1 MLIEAFPISNEP
13 VVLTGETL
21 TIAEV
26 NRVAIHR
33 ALVQIDQKAIDRV
46 SRDRKVVERLAKQD
60 NPIYG
65 VTTGVGANRSVKILT
80 EDIVH
85 FQSRILLSHC
95 IGIGPYLSEEV
106 VRAVMVTR
114 ANALAKGGSGVQPEI
129 LQMYI
134 DLLNYQIHPLT
145 PSRGSVGM
153 ADLGPM
159 AEMGLVFIGQGE
171 VMYKGERMAA
181 SQALAMAGLKQV
193 TLGPKDGLILCS
205 HNALT
210 IGHGSLVLQ
219 RCSALLDH
227 ADLSYAL
234 SLEGFRGNIMPI
246 DSRANS
252 SRPHPG
258 QIESTNDLL
267 KYLEGSF
274 LWQQGTQRAVQD
286 PLSYRCAVQV
296 HGACREVFH
305 FVKQGLDIE
314 LNSMS
319 DNPLLLPDEEKFIS
333 HGNFHIQTI
342 AMRFDFLGIQL
353 ASLANQIQNR
363 IQRLMTP
370 EFSQLTKFLTVH
382 EGLSCGFSTL
392 QKAYTVLAAEIR
404 HLANPGS
411 LDALP
416 VANSME
422 DQATMAPFVIQK
434 TERILDNLE
443 YMIGIE
449 FMVAAQAVDLL
460 GHPQLGKG
468 TEKAYQC
475 IRKVIPKL
483 ESDRILKDDIEN
495 AREMVASN
503 KVLKAIRDGI
513 GPAPK
518 IVTSDDVQTT
528 MM

>member
-1 MLIEAFPISNEP
+1 MLTEAFPISNDP

-21 TIAEV
+21 TMAEV
-26 NRVAIHR
+26 NWVAINR
-33 ALVQIDQKAIDRV
+33 TQVQIDQRAMERVIKDR
-46 SRDRKVVERLAKQD
+46 RVVETLATQD
-60 NPIYG
+60 TPIYG
-65 VTTGVGANRSVKILT
+65 VTTGVGANRTVKILT
-80 EDIVH
+80 DDIVH

-106 VRAVMVTR
+106 VRAVMVSR

-129 LQMYI
+129 LQMYVA
-134 DLLNYQIHPLT
+134 LLNFEIHPLT

-181 SQALAMAGLKQV
+181 SHALDLAGLQPV

-219 RCSALLDH
+219 RCAALLDQIE
-227 ADLSYAL
+227 LSYAL

-252 SRPHPG
+252 YRPHPG
-258 QIESTNDLL
+258 QIESTTELL
-267 KYLEGSF
+267 KYLQGSF
-274 LWQQGTQRAVQD
+274 LWEKGTQRAVQD

-296 HGACREVFH
+296 HGASRDVFH

-319 DNPLLLPDEEKFIS
+319 DNPLLLQDEEKFIS

-353 ASLANQIQNR
+353 SSLANQIQNR

-370 EFSQLTKFLTVH
+370 EFSQLTKFLTVQ
-382 EGLSCGFSTL
+382 EGLSNGFSTL

-422 DQATMAPFVIQK
+422 DQTTMAPFVIQK

-468 TEKAYQC
+468 TEIAYQC
-475 IRKVIPKL
+475 LRNSIPKL

-495 AREMVASN
+495 AKKLVASGEILN
-503 KVLKAIRDGI
+503 VVRSLFESTTNLVSDGDH
-513 GPAPK
+513 
-518 IVTSDDVQTT
+518 VTIT
-528 MM
+528 

>member
-1 MLIEAFPISNEP
+1 MLIEAFPILNEP
-13 VVLTGETL
+13 IILTGGTL
-21 TIAEV
+21 TLAEV

-33 ALVQIDQKAIDRV
+33 TKVQIDQKAMERV
-46 SRDRKVVERLAKQD
+46 IRERRVVERLATQD
-60 NPIYG
+60 TPIYG
-65 VTTGVGANRSVKILT
+65 VTTGVGANRTVKIQT
-80 EDIVH
+80 DDIVH

-95 IGIGPYLSEEV
+95 IGIGPYLSEDV
-106 VRAVMVTR
+106 VRAIMVTR

-129 LQMYI
+129 LQMYV
-134 DLLNYQIHPLT
+134 DLLNLEIHPLT

-171 VMYKGERMAA
+171 VLFKGKRMAA
-181 SQALAMAGLKQV
+181 SQALDMAGLQPV

-219 RCSALLDH
+219 RCAALLDH
-227 ADLSYAL
+227 VDLSYAL

-246 DSRANS
+246 DSRANL
-252 SRPHPG
+252 SRPHSG
-258 QIESTNDLL
+258 QIESTDDLL
-267 KYLEGSF
+267 KYLQGSF
-274 LWQQGTQRAVQD
+274 LWEKGTQRAVQD
-286 PLSYRCAVQV
+286 PLSYRCAVQI
-296 HGACREVFH
+296 HGASRDVFH

-314 LNSMS
+314 LNSMG
-319 DNPLLLPDEEKFIS
+319 DNPLLIPNEEEFIS
-333 HGNFHIQTI
+333 HGNFNIQTI
-342 AMRFDFLGIQL
+342 VMRFDFLGIQL

-370 EFSQLTKFLTVH
+370 EFSDLTKFLTVQ
-382 EGLSCGFSTL
+382 EGLSNGFSTL
-392 QKAYTVLAAEIR
+392 QKTYTVLAAEIR

-443 YMIGIE
+443 YIVGIE
-449 FMVAAQAVDLL
+449 LMVASQAIDLL

-468 TEKAYQC
+468 TEKAYQLL
-475 IRKVIPKL
+475 RNVIPKL
-483 ESDRILKDDIEN
+483 ETDRILKDDIEN
-495 AREMVASN
+495 AKKLVASGEIL
-503 KVLKAIRDGI
+503 KVVRSFIENN
-513 GPAPK
+513 PK
-518 IVTSDDVQTT
+518 NVSDEVQATIS
-528 MM
+528 